1 MFSITSDAANAIAVA
16 PTTRSRSARVGVG
29 PVVAAAALTGTCRD
43 SSAVAVFRGDLISYS
58 LRCGRMTGDSTIAD
72 FDDGRIGSRVV
83 FVRPM
88 ERSVSRAFG

>member
-43 SSAVAVFRGDLISYS
+43 SSSVAVFRGDLISYS
-58 LRCGRMTGDSTIAD
+58 
-72 FDDGRIGSRVV
+72 
-83 FVRPM
+83 FV
-88 ERSVSRAFG
+88 ALG